1 MSVLKGKDILDG
13 AQFTREEIDAIMT
26 LADDFRGQLS
36 ERRGL
41 DLLKGAVLAALF
53 FEPSTRTRLSFETA
67 MQRLG
72 GAVVGFSSAE
82 STSVAKGE
90 TLADTSRTVDQ
101 YVDAIAMRHPRIGS
115 AREAADVANAP
126 VLNGGDGAGQHPTQA
141 LLDLYTIGQER
152 GKVEGNTI
160 ALVGDLKNGRTVH
173 AGVEIYKHYD
183 CKLICVAPEV
193 LRMPAEVIGRLRDRG
208 FAIEETESLEA
219 ALPRADVVYMTRIQK
234 ERFADPAEYDRL
246 KDAYVL
252 DRAMVERLRP
262 DVTVL
267 HPLPRINEIAVDVD
281 TLPNAAYF
289 RQAQNGVFVRM
300 ALLASV
306 LGVA

>member
-1 MSVLKGKDILDG
+1 MARSLRV
-13 AQFTREEIDAIMT
+13 TRSNRSCRWPT
-26 LADDFRGQLS
+26 TFRGQLT

-67 MQRLG
+67 MHRLG
-72 GAVVGFSSAE
+72 GSVVGFASAE

-90 TLADTSRTVDQ
+90 TLSDTIRTIDQ

-141 LLDLYTIGQER
+141 LLDLYTIRQER

-183 CKLICVAPEV
+183 CKLICVAPETAADARGGHRAAARPRV
-193 LRMPAEVIGRLRDRG
+193 RRRRDRQPG
-208 FAIEETESLEA
+208 SRAAESGC
-219 ALPRADVVYMTRIQK
+219 ALHDAHPEGTLCRPGRI
-234 ERFADPAEYDRL
+234 
-246 KDAYVL
+246 
-252 DRAMVERLRP
+252 
-262 DVTVL
+262 
-267 HPLPRINEIAVDVD
+267 
-281 TLPNAAYF
+281 
-289 RQAQNGVFVRM
+289 
-300 ALLASV
+300 
-306 LGVA
+306 